1 VTYLKNMSNHR
12 QLTHD
17 EKKASEAAFHGLP
30 FNPEWSNAAKT
41 VYEGIVQALGHTN
54 FEPPEQIFDNLAS
67 SEGGSPPEEISE
79 ATDRPSPLAAEQ
91 TNDPAVALTKD
102 SPLLQSRKEAIT
114 AGILRD
120 ATPAAQ
126 RIGLHLPVGL
136 TNALWEEYVA
146 IDKDMTD
153 EHIQSRLRDIM
164 LGVRLRLAS
173 LKDSVPFIDIPILL
187 NFPPEPIPQISLT
200 FALFHRDPDEGHCLL
215 LIHPGEIFSS
225 RQNIEQN

>member
-1 VTYLKNMSNHR
+1 MSNHR

-17 EKKASEAAFHGLP
+17 EKKASEAAFQGLP
-30 FNPEWSNAAKT
+30 FNPEWSNSAKA
-41 VYEGIVQALGHTN
+41 VYEGIAQALGHTN
-54 FEPPEQIFDNLAS
+54 FEPPEQIPDNQATES
-67 SEGGSPPEEISE
+67 SSPPEETAE
-79 ATDRPSPLAAEQ
+79 PTDSPSPLQSEQ
-91 TNDPAVALTKD
+91 TNNPTILSLTKD
-102 SPLLQSRKEAIT
+102 SPLLHSRKEAIH

-120 ATPAAQ
+120 ATPAAK

-153 EHIQSRLRDIM
+153 EHIQSRLQDIM
-164 LGVRLRLAS
+164 VGVRLRLAS
-173 LKDSVPFIDIPILL
+173 LKDGVPFIDVPILL
-187 NFPPEPIPQISLT
+187 NFPPEPIPQVSLT

-225 RQNIEQN
+225 RQNIAQN